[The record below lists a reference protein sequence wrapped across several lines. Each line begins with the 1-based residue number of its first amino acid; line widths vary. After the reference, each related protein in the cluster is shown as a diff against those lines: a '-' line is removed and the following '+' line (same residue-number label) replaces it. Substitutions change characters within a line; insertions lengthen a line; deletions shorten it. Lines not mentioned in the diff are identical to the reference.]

1 MEYNFQDNRSKS
13 LLASGFDS
21 KLIRNHELVTRWN
34 ITKSLTILGKFNSGL
49 KIAQID
55 YTVNRNYEIKI
66 NSGIID
72 FSYQPTTTF
81 RIGGVYQINQK
92 RNSILLGNETSKANE
107 ISVNVKYNESQKGSL
122 MADFKTVVILFE
134 GNANSAV
141 SYEMMEGLK
150 AGKNYVWSLNYQRL
164 LSKNLQLSI
173 QYSGRKSG
181 ESKTIH
187 TGGMEIRALF

>member
-1 MEYNFQDNRSKS
+1 
-13 LLASGFDS
+13 
-21 KLIRNHELVTRWN
+21 
-34 ITKSLTILGKFNSGL
+34 
-49 KIAQID
+49 
-55 YTVNRNYEIKI
+55 
-66 NSGIID
+66 
-72 FSYQPTTTF
+72 
-81 RIGGVYQINQK
+81 
-92 RNSILLGNETSKANE
+92 
-107 ISVNVKYNESQKGSL
+107 

>member
-21 KLIRNHELVTRWN
+21 KLTRNHELVTRWN

-55 YTVNRNYEIKI
+55 YTVNRNYEIKS